1 MPIALFAI
9 RDAVNDSTGFSPFEL
24 VYGHEVRGPLR
35 MLKETWLGNDEIVSV
50 PKYVVNFK
58 KRLRKATDIARKNL
72 SEAQNNIKSWYDKK
86 AKERV
91 FQPGEKVLVLFP
103 LQGNPLKA
111 RYRPWVIEKKIA
123 EVNYLV
129 RTP

>member
-58 KRLRKATDIARKNL
+58 KKGSGRLQILR
-72 SEAQNNIKSWYDKK
+72 
-86 AKERV
+86 
-91 FQPGEKVLVLFP
+91 EKTCLR
-103 LQGNPLKA
+103 LK
-111 RYRPWVIEKKIA
+111 II
-123 EVNYLV
+123 
-129 RTP
+129 